1 MLSSEARRGV
11 AVVAAF
17 AAGVTLAWVPF
28 SSEPLPFRET
38 SRYPM
43 WVFLIGVVCASCP
56 IVWSHGTSALAQL
69 PAHRPPMLEAL
80 AYGACTAALTVG
92 LLVVPM
98 ALPGRGS
105 LPLLLPNLGLRFAV
119 VYLAVILAAAPG
131 IIAMYR
137 VWGACQRGDGQ
148 VADLVAW
155 RAILQS
161 QLAALGALIALG
173 TLTTAAL
180 RSARLAAF
188 TARPADDFPA
198 EYVLLF
204 GAGLTVVVALVYVP
218 PSEGLR
224 RRARA
229 MVDEAFPVPNQL
241 EGDWQQQL
249 QRRRDLAAV
258 LRTDETIRNS
268 IQNALIIGGPL
279 ITSALTLLIPTH

>member
-1 MLSSEARRGV
+1 MLLSEARRVV

-17 AAGVTLAWVPF
+17 AAGVILAWVPF

-43 WVFLIGVVCASCP
+43 WVFLIAIACASCP
-56 IVWSHGTSALAQL
+56 IVWSHGTSALAKL

-80 AYGACTAALTVG
+80 AYGAWTIALTVG
-92 LLVVPM
+92 LLVVPA
-98 ALPGRGS
+98 ALPSRGS
-105 LPLLLPNLGLRFAV
+105 PPVPLPNLGLRLAV

-131 IIAMYR
+131 TIAMYR
-137 VWGACQRGDGQ
+137 IWEACQRGDGE

-155 RAILQS
+155 RSILQS

-180 RSARLAAF
+180 RNALLAAF
-188 TARPADDFPA
+188 TTRPDDFPA

-204 GAGLTVVVALVYVP
+204 GAGLTVVVALLYAP
-218 PSEGLR
+218 PSERLR
-224 RRARA
+224 RRAQA

-249 QRRRDLAAV
+249 QRRRDLSAV
-258 LRTDETIRNS
+258 LRTDEMIHNS

-279 ITSALTLLIPTH
+279 ITSALTLLVPTD